1 MKTYLISFLALTLA
15 LILAACG
22 GGGASGG
29 SDPSAVIEALE
40 TAWNAKDVD
49 AAMALFTDDAEE
61 TNQLGTFTGKDA
73 IRGVYENV
81 MNDFSMDC
89 KNYQVNGNTVSYD
102 CILTRYDGSA
112 TAGERYDSVVE
123 NGKIKSNTLTGT
135 FTP

>member
-61 TNQLGTFTGKDA
+61 TNGLGTFTGKDA

-89 KNYQVNGNTVSYD
+89 KNYQVNGNTVSYE
-102 CILTRYDGSA
+102 CILTMYDGSA
-112 TAGERYDSVVE
+112 TTGERYDSVVE
-123 NGKIKSNTLTGT
+123 NGKIKNNTLTGT